1 MIDIMT
7 KILIG
12 MVAAMH
18 LYFCYFEIFRWE
30 SAGPKLFKS
39 NDSDFYKKTKAMM
52 ANQGLYNLFL
62 AAGLIWSL
70 LSKNHTMSFY
80 LAIFFLSCVVI
91 AGIFGSITVSRR
103 IFYIQALPALIAL
116 ILLHF

>member
-7 KILIG
+7 QILIG
-12 MVAAMH
+12 IVAALH
-18 LYFCYFEIFRWE
+18 LYFCYFEIFQWGKT
-30 SAGPKLFKS
+30 GPKLLNSRDEDFFK
-39 NDSDFYKKTKAMM
+39 NTKAMM
-52 ANQGLYNLFL
+52 ANQGLYNSFL

-70 LSKNHTMSFY
+70 LCKNQVMSFY
-80 LAIFFLSCVVI
+80 LSIFFLSCVVI
-91 AGIFGSITVSRR
+91 AGIFGSFTVSRR